1 MSKYVMLECNRL
13 NGRRQVGGIDESQD
27 TYKNKWTNN
36 VNSSG
41 IQIDPGDTI
50 TCEASAINTVGAA
63 DSTLEYTGEENR
75 NGYIDNKCSMS
86 MAYYVNDSGFNMV
99 KLPLVSTRTSFGYF
113 PRISADQPPTAQYP
127 IQPITTYL
135 DNPHMTENVL
145 DYMASR
151 SVGEPYLD
159 TYSKA
164 PFHEGVAPQLLN
176 DLPGEGLVYSVK
188 LDKAHPGVNYRIN
201 GTYVAMPINTNQSD
215 PNDPQYI
222 GYIATKMTIDVL
234 DVMTET
240 GYADMPSQIRIR
252 DPGDGYLL
260 SACPFNL
267 YVWEAVDGGSNGN
280 NLQQFTVK
288 SYMNENFK
296 TKCSAGADGRR
307 YYFGDTKWTG
317 SALTQYTG
325 EPENQALGQDMGS
338 LNPNFRYRQTQL
350 DLEVPIGLSTPDNLA
365 TLITDQLHAP
375 TRMTLE
381 RSLDP
386 QSDLG
391 FDYKSFKVRSVL
403 ADDAPEIIR
412 PPVITTPTFT
422 LFPSGA
428 SYSHKDQ
435 RMDSLAGA
443 RRQYY
448 GVLGNDNPDKFA
460 GLQFSRQLYYGL
472 TNDILNNQVNSGT
485 FQRPNVGDFQ
495 NQTVGILGMNQ
506 ALMMEIPNDPANTK
520 LKKLNK
526 GDWVLTNQYF
536 TESNVRTLSE
546 GLKKCEMYY
555 DNLNEVVD
563 PYSDKYKKGLGVA
576 MDIGLYVDEI
586 SNAYPLTPPS
596 QSVGET
602 PYPIP
607 NQRTRFRSM
616 SEVRGEGDN
625 LGLKFIDFGN
635 AVDPDTQ
642 QPNGDVCV
650 GNIPFGAFVHRDGI
664 ENNDGQELSSIVF
677 TARYD
682 GDEIF
687 NNSDIAPNY
696 QRLYDI
702 IAQPG
707 DGSRFTVAGQ
717 SIGETFNRKYTDP
730 DPTIGT
736 KSTEDLLAL
745 AKKYDVAIIPVFPA
759 VGRTDEYKF
768 GGRPYIAFK
777 SHYDCGANAIAT
789 DVFNTSNPSRSN
801 GLKWAIDGRN
811 AGYGLQLGLDTSSI
825 RNNLALCYNTNYAS
839 MLQPKDIKTYCPLL
853 YMGAVNPSL
862 NFNSTLSRFEWS
874 GWNTPYT
881 IGNGM
886 PGSNQYILDATG
898 NPEQQSYAVN
908 QPQSVVDIV
917 PGNAGTPMVIQP
929 PDGGTPIT
937 ISNLITRGASFW
949 NQSNPSSFLESLS
962 GLSFID
968 LKLYDGN
975 GDASVM
981 NFKGSMNQ
989 GLPYDSSKNYY
1000 LYWGDDNLTDTLFGK
1015 MGFTMRQFLP
1025 IIGRPNSQF
1034 TNPLT
1039 FRTSYG
1045 AIKNELLRTPLPM
1058 TTGAYISSAEFQP
1071 TGTNSQD
1078 MPLYNLYPNMGLP
1091 SQPAVEQGTITA
1103 FNLPS
1108 KLDYPYM
1115 LIYSSVMTNGTD
1127 TEYYGGV
1134 DGKSKLPCIGYIT
1147 RNYNSGDFFYSL
1159 EQGFNYTAN
1168 KNFVITDIETE
1179 LRLPNGLRP
1188 RLQPHSSVI
1197 YKITKPLQQLPPPS
1211 VGGPPSPKARAKR
1224 SPPKDQ
1230 DEEDEDE
1237 DEDQ

>member
-41 IQIDPGDTI
+41 IQIEPGDTI
-50 TCEASAINTVGAA
+50 TCEASAINTIGAA
-63 DSTLEYTGEENR
+63 DSTLEFTGEENR

-99 KLPLVSTRTSFGYF
+99 KLPLVSTKTSFGYY
-113 PRISADQPPTAQYP
+113 PRTTGQQP

-135 DNPHMTENVL
+135 DNPQGIGDNGVL
-145 DYMASR
+145 DYLASR
-151 SVGEPYLD
+151 SIGEPYLD
-159 TYSKA
+159 TYLKA
-164 PFHEGVAPQLLN
+164 PFRDGYAPQILD
-176 DLPGEGLVYSVK
+176 DLPSVGLVYSIK
-188 LDKAHPGVNYRIN
+188 LDPANPGVNYRIN
-201 GTYVAMPINTNQSD
+201 GTYVAEVVGGANVGTLT
-215 PNDPQYI
+215 
-222 GYIATKMTIDVL
+222 TKMTIDVL
-234 DVMTET
+234 DVTTET
-240 GYADMPSQIRIR
+240 GFADMPSKIRIR
-252 DPGDGYLL
+252 DPGVGYDYTL
-260 SACPFNL
+260 CPFNL
-267 YVWEAVDGGSNGN
+267 LIWKAVDGGSAPDGK
-280 NLQQFTVK
+280 QQFTVK
-288 SYMNENFK
+288 SYMNPNFK

-307 YYFGDTKWTG
+307 YYFGDIDWTG
-317 SALTQYTG
+317 SVLTQYDG
-325 EPENQALGQDMGS
+325 IPNNAVLGQDSGS
-338 LNPNFRYRQTQL
+338 LKPKFRYRQTQI

-386 QSDLG
+386 QNALG
-391 FDYKSFKVRSVL
+391 FDYESFKVRSVL
-403 ADDAPEIIR
+403 ADDVPEIVR
-412 PPVITTPTFT
+412 PPVITTPTYT
-422 LFPSGA
+422 LFPSGG

-460 GLQFSRQLYYGL
+460 GLQFSRQLYYGV
-472 TNDILNNQVNSGT
+472 NNGDVKNQVNSGT
-485 FQRPNVGDFQ
+485 NQRPNVGDFQ
-495 NQTVGILGMNQ
+495 NQTVGLLGMNQ
-506 ALMMEIPNDPANTK
+506 AVMMEIPQDTADAS

-536 TESNVRTLSE
+536 TENNVRTLSE
-546 GLKKCEMYY
+546 GMKKCEKYY
-555 DNLNEVVD
+555 DNLNAVVD
-563 PYSDKYKKGLGVA
+563 PYSDKYKKGLAVA
-576 MDIGLYVDEI
+576 MDLGLYIDEM

-596 QSVGET
+596 SSVGPT

-607 NQRTRFRSM
+607 NQRSRFRTSW
-616 SEVRGEGDN
+616 ETLEGADN
-625 LGLKFIDFGN
+625 IGFKPIDQGN
-635 AVDPDTQ
+635 GVDPNTHH
-642 QPNGDVCV
+642 PNGYVCV

-664 ENNDGQELSSIVF
+664 EANDGQELSSIVF
-677 TARYD
+677 TSRYD

-687 NNSDIAPNY
+687 NDSDIAPNY
-696 QRLYDI
+696 QNLYDI
-702 IAQPG
+702 ISQPR
-707 DGSRFTVAGQ
+707 DGSQFTVSGQ
-717 SIGETFNRKYTDP
+717 SIGDTFNRKYTDN
-730 DPTIGT
+730 DPLIGT
-736 KSTEDLLAL
+736 KSAADLLAL
-745 AKKYDVAIIPVFPA
+745 AKKYDVAIIPVFPQN
-759 VGRTDEYKF
+759 GRNDEYQF
-768 GGRPYIAFK
+768 GGRPFIAFK
-777 SHYDCGANAIAT
+777 SHYDCGVSAVGT
-789 DVFNTSNPSRSN
+789 KFDTSNPSRI
-801 GLKWAIDGRN
+801 GGAKWAIDTRN
-811 AGYGLQLGLDTSSI
+811 CPYGIQVGLDTSSI

-839 MLQPKDIKTYCPLL
+839 MQQPMDIKTYCPLL

-908 QPQSVVDIV
+908 QPQSVVDIN
-917 PGNAGTPMVIQP
+917 PGNAGTPMIVQG
-929 PDGGTPIT
+929 PDETIT
-937 ISNLITRGASFW
+937 NVITRGISFW
-949 NQSNPSSFLESLS
+949 NQSNPSAFLESLS
-962 GLSFID
+962 GLSFLD

-975 GDASVM
+975 GDVSVM

-989 GLPYDSSKNYY
+989 GLPYDSSKNHF
-1000 LYWGDDNLTDTLFGK
+1000 LYWDDDDLTDTLFGK

-1025 IIGRPNSQF
+1025 IIGRANSQF

-1045 AIKNELLRTPLPM
+1045 AMKNELLRTPLPM

-1197 YKITKPLQQLPPPS
+1197 YKITKPIQQIPPPS

-1237 DEDQ
+1237 DEDE